1 MKTVNQKDMAI
12 LCSLHYEWLDSN
24 GKSGERLDLRN
35 RKLENITLINK
46 NLEEASFRGCIFKHC
61 RIEDNNFE
69 YTDLSSTLFL
79 EDCEISGNAFI
90 ESNITNLEGIELY
103 SVDNIG
109 TYWGKATYNVTEDT
123 VFAGCWK
130 GSLEDFL
137 KIGLDRNKGNM
148 VECNKIQKTYE
159 FFNSIEEE

>member
-1 MKTVNQKDMAI
+1 MKTVTQKDMAI

-35 RKLENITLINK
+35 KKLENITLINK

-69 YTDLSSTLFL
+69 YADLASTLFL
-79 EDCEISGNAFI
+79 EDCEISGNVFTEAH
-90 ESNITNLEGIELY
+90 ITNLEGIELY

-148 VECNKIQKTYE
+148 IECNKIQKTYE

>member
-35 RKLENITLINK
+35 KKLENITLINK

-137 KIGLDRNKGNM
+137 KIGLDRNKGNV

-159 FFNSIEEE
+159 FFNSLEEE

>member
-1 MKTVNQKDMAI
+1 MKTITQKDMAI

-35 RKLENITLINK
+35 KKLENVTLINK
-46 NLEEASFRGCIFKHC
+46 DLEEASFRGCIFKHC

-69 YTDLSSTLFL
+69 YADFSSTLFL
-79 EDCEISGNAFI
+79 DDCEISGNDFTEAH
-90 ESNITNLEGIELY
+90 ITNLEGIELY

-109 TYWGKATYNVTEDT
+109 TYWGKATYNVIEDT